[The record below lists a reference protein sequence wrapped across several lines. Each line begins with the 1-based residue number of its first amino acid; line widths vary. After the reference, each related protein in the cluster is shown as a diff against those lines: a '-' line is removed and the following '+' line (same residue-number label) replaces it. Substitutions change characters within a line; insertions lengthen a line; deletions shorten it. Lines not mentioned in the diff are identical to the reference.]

1 MKRISIF
8 FLSTLL
14 LAACTQEEINPNE
27 PHEAT
32 IRITTSDLNTR
43 VAINGDKFEA
53 NDRITISVYD
63 LNNNPY
69 STNNDNS
76 NWYWYTYNGKTWDG
90 NKEVKLSEEK
100 AIIYAVYPTCDSGL
114 KNGCFVYIG
123 TSAAT
128 AQPSQQEY
136 LYASTQ
142 GHNYE
147 NPTVNLHFQYALA
160 MVSVNI
166 LKGQQNANDDITV
179 STATLKNAENCT
191 NIAIRGNMK
200 MPSGNIVKS
209 ESNQDEITLYV
220 NQKLSTT
227 TPVTTNFLVIP
238 TETSD
243 GVILSLFI
251 NGRERQVRIPSTT
264 WEKGKRYIYNVTVE
278 GEMEKYLTI
287 SEATITPREK
297 TTMETLAINAEVLP
311 IGGTIGTPVDLGLS
325 VKWADHNVGASTES
339 EVGGMYMW
347 GDPTGTATTST
358 YSNPGLEEISG
369 TQYDIAT
376 TQWGSHWRLPTR
388 DEIIEL
394 INNTSYV
401 WTSRNGVFGGLFT
414 SKKTGY
420 TNNSIFIPYYGA
432 YWTDSKIKVG
442 DVWTGTRWASKS
454 STAFILTFDEEKV
467 YSNHGV
473 EVTYKRPVRPVCE

>member
-1 MKRISIF
+1 MKRTSIIY
-8 FLSTLL
+8 LSTLL
-14 LAACTQEEINPNE
+14 LTACTQEVIDPNE

-32 IRITTSDLNTR
+32 IRITTNDLNTR

-53 NDRITISVYD
+53 NDRITISVYN

-147 NPTVNLHFQYALA
+147 NPTVNLRFQYALA

-179 STATLKNAENCT
+179 STATLKNAENST
-191 NIAIRGNMK
+191 NIAIRGTMK

-209 ESNQDEITLYV
+209 GSNQDAITLYI

-264 WEKGKRYIYNVTVE
+264 WEKGKHYTYNVTVE

-297 TTMETLAINAEVLP
+297 TTMATLAINAEVLP

-325 VKWADHNVGASTES
+325 VKWADHNVGAAKES

-347 GDPTGTATTST
+347 GDPTGTATSST
-358 YSNPGLEEISG
+358 YSQPNLTEISG
-369 TQYDIAT
+369 TKYDIAT
-376 TQWGSHWRLPTR
+376 TQWGSQWRLPTYN
-388 DEIIEL
+388 EIKEL
-394 INNTSYV
+394 VDNTSYV
-401 WTSRNGVFGGLFT
+401 WTSRNGTLGGLFKST
-414 SKKTGY
+414 KPGY
-420 TNNSIFIPYYGA
+420 TDKSIFIPYYGA
-432 YWTDSKIKVG
+432 YYSSTGIKFG
-442 DVWTGTRWASKS
+442 DIWTGTL
-454 STAFILTFDEEKV
+454 STYYNNYAFILDFSEEKA
-467 YSNHGV
+467 YSGYTTNV
-473 EVTYKRPVRPVCE
+473 SYSKPIRPVCK